1 MFSDLSDKLT
11 DILKKLKGQGTISKD
26 DLRIALKE
34 VKFALLEA
42 DVNYKVVKSFIKE
55 LEEDLDGK
63 ELEKSLTPGQIII
76 EAVHKRLTELLG
88 GEATQLVI
96 KTRPFI
102 IMLIGLQGSGK
113 TTTAAKLARFL
124 KSKGRQPLLVACDI
138 YRPAA
143 IKQIQVLGKS
153 IDIPVFSQEEKP
165 EKIAENAVK
174 YASQNGRDIIILDTA
189 GRLQIDSELMDE
201 LKKIKAK
208 VNPNEILFV
217 ADAMIGQ
224 EAVNV
229 AKTFNDEIGITGSIF
244 TKMDGDARGG
254 AALSIMKITSKP
266 IKFAGVGEKIND
278 FEPFY
283 PDRVASRILGMGDV
297 LSLIEKV
304 RENEDEKEA
313 KELERKLKKQQFTFD
328 DFLSQLKKIQK
339 MGSLAK
345 LLKMIPGL
353 NKIKID
359 DEEAFEK
366 ELKHIEAIILSMTK
380 KERQNYRI
388 LNASRKRRIAKGSGT
403 KVSDINKLI
412 RQFIEMSKMMKGM
425 NKTKAMS
432 MMKNM
437 GIMNKGGF

>member
-254 AALSIMKITSKP
+254 AALSIVKITKKP
-266 IKFAGVGEKIND
+266 IKFAGVGEKIDD

-283 PDRVASRILGMGDV
+283 PDRIASRILGMGDV